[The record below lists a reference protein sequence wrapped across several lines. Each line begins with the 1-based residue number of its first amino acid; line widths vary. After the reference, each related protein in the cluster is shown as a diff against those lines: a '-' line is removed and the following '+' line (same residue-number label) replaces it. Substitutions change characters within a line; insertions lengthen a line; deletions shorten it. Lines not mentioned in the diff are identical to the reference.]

1 MLEPNLRPGEVASP
15 FNSFL
20 AGSAG
25 GLLQCVILV
34 PSEVIK
40 CTMQAGSIP
49 ASALSSSA
57 GNTSGIIEAFKP
69 TLDTVRYIHRT
80 EGIRGLYKGLGV
92 TCLREI
98 PAIGIY
104 FFSYKNI
111 RAGLHKLQGGTAETK
126 VSTPATLVAGA
137 LAGALSW
144 LLLYPIDVIKT
155 NMQASVSADM
165 AVQTPK
171 VTQVHAQVPVQAQA
185 TAVRG
190 LHTTTSSAV
199 SSASVAYSEMSFW
212 QVGLSLYKQR
222 GIAVFFNGIGTAV
235 FRALPVNAL
244 IFYIYEHLKD
254 TEMLRL

>member
-1 MLEPNLRPGEVASP
+1 MLEPDLRPGEVASP
-15 FNSFL
+15 LNSFL

-49 ASALSSSA
+49 ASQLSSAPGS
-57 GNTSGIIEAFKP
+57 NTSGIVGAFKP

-80 EGIRGLYKGLGV
+80 EGLKGLYKGLGV

-111 RAGLHKLQGGTAETK
+111 RSFIHKMEGGTAETK

-155 NMQASVSADM
+155 NMQASVSESPAQM
-165 AVQTPK
+165 PAATTAPATLHASS
-171 VTQVHAQVPVQAQA
+171 VTNATKLAGSAQM
-185 TAVRG
+185 
-190 LHTTTSSAV
+190 
-199 SSASVAYSEMSFW
+199 AYSDMKFW
-212 QVGLSLYKQR
+212 QVGISLYKKR
-222 GIAVFFNGIGTAV
+222 GISVFFNGIGTAV

-244 IFYIYEHLKD
+244 IFYIYEKLKEID
-254 TEMLRL
+254 LLKL